1 MTITHIRDTDLKLK
15 SKRFSF
21 EPKPPEVDTADIRR
35 QIRLSKDAGHSKMPT
50 FHTILDRL
58 CNSHDLLGKYALDIE
73 LTIGYGGIP
82 SRSPCLEAR

>member
-35 QIRLSKDAGHSKMPT
+35 QIRLSKDANHSKLPVHHVT
-50 FHTILDRL
+50 LDK
-58 CNSHDLLGKYALDIE
+58 LLDAWDMLNGKTDDWRR
-73 LTIGYGGIP
+73 IG
-82 SRSPCLEAR
+82 S